1 MEADLFK
8 TLAFIAP
15 LSAGLQ
21 QAFNNYIV
29 EEKFPK
35 KHRLL
40 KEGQVC
46 KQVYF
51 IKKGF
56 ARAYHLSPD
65 GRECTSWFMGTGDI
79 MISVYSFLTQQPAAE
94 YIELLEDS
102 MIQSITWNQLQSIYA
117 DFPEYNYIGRI
128 VTEKYYILSEE
139 RALLLRT
146 STATERY
153 QLLLKTHPAILQ
165 KASLGQIASYL
176 GISQETLSRVR
187 SRRADLT
194 NIKKTA

>member
-1 MEADLFK
+1 MEADLFQ

-21 QAFNNYIV
+21 KAFGNYIV
-29 EEKFPK
+29 EETYAK

-40 KEGQVC
+40 DEGQVC
-46 KQVYF
+46 KRVYF

-56 ARAYHLSPD
+56 ARAYYLAKD
-65 GRECTSWFMGTGDI
+65 GKECTCWFMGTGDI
-79 MISVYSFLTQQPAAE
+79 MISVYSFLTQRPAAE
-94 YIELLEDS
+94 NIEILEDS
-102 MIQSITWNQLQSIYA
+102 IIQSISWNQLQSIYA

-146 STATERY
+146 STAEERY
-153 QLLLKTHPAILQ
+153 HLLLKTHPGILQ

-176 GISQETLSRVR
+176 CISQETLSRVR
-187 SRRADLT
+187 GRKSILT
-194 NIKKTA
+194 